1 MAGLQYAVLTL
12 VWDEEQVTPQ
22 VAIVWNID
30 SQMLEDVLDG
40 IDSKILHETNEDEG
54 LYAQDVVKELRKR
67 GYKVDVP
74 NEIVTFDSWDG
85 AIISD
90 NNTAEV
96 ADNE

>member
-22 VAIVWNID
+22 IAIVWNID

-40 IDSKILHETNEDEG
+40 INSKILHETSEDEG
-54 LYAQDVVKELRKR
+54 LYASNVVAELRKR

-74 NEIVTFDSWDG
+74 NEIVTFDNWDG
-85 AIISD
+85 AILSD

-96 ADNE
+96 SEDE